1 MKAETKELVRFL
13 SEYDGEEMTIM
24 EICGSHTSAL
34 SKSGLRTLISPKIK
48 LISGPGCPVC
58 VTSAAYI
65 DKLISLSEDRA
76 NVIVSFGDML
86 RVPGSEKSLSQVKGE
101 GADVRMVYSPLDI
114 IPMAEKEPDKCF
126 VFAAVGFETTV
137 PAYALLINDVIEAGI
152 KNVKL
157 LTSVKMMPP
166 IVDALC
172 RENAGIDAFLAPG
185 HVCAVTGSRIFD
197 DAAVKY
203 NIPFVV
209 AGFKPEELAAA
220 LCVAVRNRGNGKV
233 FNCYR
238 NAVNENGNEGMESLV
253 CRFFEKKDAYWR
265 GMGNVK
271 ESGLVLREEYKF
283 LNAGND
289 DYETDTVKNS
299 ACKCGQVLMGRIK
312 PVDCPLF
319 KKVCTPL
326 NPQGACMVSE
336 EGACCAYYN
345 QADLS

>member
-1 MKAETKELVRFL
+1 MKAEIKELVRFL
-13 SEYDGEEMTIM
+13 SEYDGEKMTIM

-65 DKLISLSEDRA
+65 DKLVSLSENRQ

-86 RVPGSEKSLSQVKGE
+86 RVPGSKKSLSQAKGE

-126 VFAAVGFETTV
+126 IFAAVGFETTV
-137 PAYALLINDVIEAGI
+137 PAYALLVNDIIDAEI

-172 RENAGIDAFLAPG
+172 RENAEIDAFLAPG
-185 HVCAVTGSRIFD
+185 HVCAVTGSHIFEN
-197 DAAVKY
+197 AASEY

-220 LCVAVRNRGNGKV
+220 LCMAIKKRGCGKV
-233 FNCYR
+233 YNCYQ
-238 NAVNENGNEGMESLV
+238 NAVNESGNEEAERLV
-253 CRFFEKKDAYWR
+253 RRFFKKKDAYWR
-265 GMGNVK
+265 GMGSVK
-271 ESGLVLREEYKF
+271 ESGLVLKEEYEF
-283 LNAGND
+283 LNAGKD
-289 DYETDTVKNS
+289 DYETDTVKNT
-299 ACKCGQVLMGRIK
+299 ACRCGQVLMGRIK

-319 KKVCTPL
+319 GKICSPI

-345 QADLS
+345 QTR